1 MESLFFGS
9 YLSEF
14 LWEVIRSHNRSH
26 RWLAWACFFLSCW
39 ITVPCGW
46 RWLAHVWW
54 QAFAR
59 IATSAPIVGATASA
73 LSAEATVPGTAI
85 VLTWWTKTSSEIW
98 THLGDTRDTGDRV
111 RKWVRSV
118 SVKSLKKWH
127 YHWLTDWLT
136 RPSYRDASASQ
147 ICRLSIV
154 FFWTCCAKQISENRW
169 GRDGKNKDGDE
180 EGWGDHSEISRLPFN
195 DFWCCCLNAD
205 PLGISGQRPI

>member
-26 RWLAWACFFLSCW
+26 WWLAWACFFLSCW

-85 VLTWWTKTSSEIW
+85 VLTWWRKTSSKNYRMRWGI
-98 THLGDTRDTGDRV
+98 LGRQGNRGDGEQRGHGG
-111 RKWVRSV
+111 RRGHREHCSKMFKISN
-118 SVKSLKKWH
+118 SKLKLSLT
-127 YHWLTDWLT
+127 HWLT
-136 RPSYRDASASQ
+136 Y
-147 ICRLSIV
+147 
-154 FFWTCCAKQISENRW
+154 
-169 GRDGKNKDGDE
+169 
-180 EGWGDHSEISRLPFN
+180 
-195 DFWCCCLNAD
+195 
-205 PLGISGQRPI
+205 

>member
-1 MESLFFGS
+1 MESLFFRQLPVRVLVRSNPQSQPESSMVGMS
-9 YLSEF
+9 MF
-14 LWEVIRSHNRSH
+14 LPQLLDHCSLWMVMARSCLVASFHHQCSH
-26 RWLAWACFFLSCW
+26 HWCNCLRLVRWGHS
-39 ITVPCGW
+39 
-46 RWLAHVWW
+46 
-54 QAFAR
+54 AR
-59 IATSAPIVGATASA
+59 HSHCSHLVDQNKLWNLEDA
-73 LSAEATVPGTAI
+73 
-85 VLTWWTKTSSEIW
+85 
-98 THLGDTRDTGDRV
+98 LGDTRDTGDRV

-147 ICRLSIV
+147 ICMLSIV

-195 DFWCCCLNAD
+195 DFWCCCLNPD
-205 PLGISGQRPI
+205 PLGSI